1 MDFSIE
7 ELSIIALLLDEDE
20 KKEKRRHWVHPIWK
34 FRDTE
39 GEFATLYRGLVD
51 HEFKF
56 YEYFRMSQNAF
67 CDLLTKV
74 EKYKKKDTCW
84 RRAIFAR
91 ERLAV
96 CLRQV
101 FVIYK

>member
-1 MDFSIE
+1 MDFSKE
-7 ELSIIALLLDEDE
+7 ELCIIALLLDEDE

-51 HEFKF
+51 HELKF

-74 EKYKKKDTCW
+74 EKYIKKKDTCW
-84 RRAIFAR
+84 RRAISAR

-96 CLRQV
+96 CLR
-101 FVIYK
+101 

>member
-39 GEFATLYRGLVD
+39 GEFATLYRGYNWWTTNSNFMNILG
-51 HEFKF
+51 
-56 YEYFRMSQNAF
+56 
-67 CDLLTKV
+67 
-74 EKYKKKDTCW
+74 
-84 RRAIFAR
+84 
-91 ERLAV
+91 
-96 CLRQV
+96 
-101 FVIYK
+101 

>member
-51 HEFKF
+51 HDFKF

-74 EKYKKKDTCW
+74 EKYIKKRHMLETGYFYKRKTGGL
-84 RRAIFAR
+84 F
-91 ERLAV
+91 EVSV
-96 CLRQV
+96 CNL
-101 FVIYK
+101 